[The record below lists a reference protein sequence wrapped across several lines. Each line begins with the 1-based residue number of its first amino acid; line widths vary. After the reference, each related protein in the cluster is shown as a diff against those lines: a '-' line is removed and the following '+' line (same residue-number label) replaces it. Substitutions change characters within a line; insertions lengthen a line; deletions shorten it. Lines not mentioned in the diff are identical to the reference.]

1 MVHYRNH
8 FCFVPIERR
17 KKTTQKHSPA
27 GGSGETEMTRWSR
40 HDQRAILIPAV
51 THCCL
56 STLTSASFSS
66 HFLSRCTRARN
77 LLFDSYSRLRISIG
91 KKNRN
96 RKKTGKRGNG
106 INNWGKIAD
115 SKNWDKCHYTML
127 SNLLVL
133 SYTF

>member
-77 LLFDSYSRLRISIG
+77 LLFDSYSRSRISIG
-91 KKNRN
+91 KKIVIE
-96 RKKTGKRGNG
+96 RKREREVMVLIIEEKSKTEKIE
-106 INNWGKIAD
+106 INVITRCLA
-115 SKNWDKCHYTML
+115 
-127 SNLLVL
+127 
-133 SYTF
+133 TF